1 VIRYF
6 LALLLLAAA
15 AFAGA
20 GVYTIYA
27 NDREYA
33 RLITVG
39 DQAGA
44 ADQPYQALEAYS
56 GAIALRPD
64 SMLAHLKRGMTYRD
78 RGELEAALKDLRR
91 ASELDPTATVV
102 AELLG
107 DTNLSLKRFARAAE
121 RYEAYLRLDDRSAR
135 VWYKLGLARYRVG
148 QGGDATEALE
158 RATALDGSLAE
169 AHFLLGLCL
178 RDQGQ
183 LATARASLETAARLA
198 PGLTGPREALAAV
211 YASNGDNARAI
222 DQLEALAALDPS
234 RHDRLVALGLA
245 QARSRRH
252 AAAVLALSRAV
263 ERFPDEPQVYGALG
277 KVWLDTAETT
287 RDTVAVR
294 KAVEALSTAASHS
307 DVSSDTL
314 TDLGRAHT
322 LLGETDAAERALRAA
337 VEILPV
343 RPDAF
348 VHLAAFAARSGR
360 YGEAREALVRY
371 ATLVGDSESLA
382 GIATQIATYS
392 ITLGE
397 PRLALRWIDRA
408 IDEGGPTAALSAL
421 RARAERAAVASR

>member
-1 VIRYF
+1 VIRYL
-6 LALLLLAAA
+6 LALLVLTGAAA
-15 AFAGA
+15 AGA

-27 NDREYA
+27 NDREYS
-33 RLITVG
+33 RLIAAG
-39 DQAGA
+39 DEAGA
-44 ADQPYQALEAYS
+44 AGQPYQALEAYS

-64 SMLAHLKRGMTYRD
+64 SMLAHLKRGITYRD
-78 RGELEAALKDLRR
+78 RGELETALKDLRR

-121 RYEAYLRLDDRSAR
+121 RYEMYLRLDDRSAR
-135 VWYKLGLARYRVG
+135 VWYKLGLARYRLG
-148 QGGDATEALE
+148 QGGSATEALE
-158 RATALDGSLAE
+158 RATALDESLAE

-178 RDQGQ
+178 RDNGQ
-183 LATARASLETAARLA
+183 LAKARASLEIAAGLA
-198 PGLTGPREALAAV
+198 PGLTGPREVLAAV
-211 YASNGDNARAI
+211 YAASGDNARAI

-263 ERFPDEPQVYGALG
+263 ERFPDEPQVYAALG

-287 RDTVAVR
+287 GDTIALR

-314 TDLGRAHT
+314 TDLGRAHE
-322 LLGETDAAERALRAA
+322 LRGDRDAAERALRQA

-343 RPDAF
+343 RADAF
-348 VHLAAFAARSGR
+348 ARLATLAARSGR
-360 YGEAREALVRY
+360 PADAREALIRY

-382 GIATQIATYS
+382 AVATQIATHS
-392 ITLGE
+392 IALGE
-397 PRLALRWIDRA
+397 PLFALRWIDRA

-421 RARAERAAVASR
+421 RARAERAAVTR